1 MSKPPSTPLGR
12 VLVVD
17 DEATLVTA
25 LLSTLR
31 EHDYVVTG
39 ATTPTDALELLRRQ
53 PFDVMLTDLHLPEMD
68 GIALLR
74 AALAID
80 PGLTVILMTGF
91 GTIDTAVDAM
101 KSGAV
106 DYIVKPFKL
115 KSVLAVLSRALALRQ
130 LRQENETLNQRLAAR
145 TRELEAANRELEAFA
160 YSVSHDLRAPLRSI
174 EGFTESLIEECESG
188 NRDNL
193 SDYGRRIRR
202 GVTRMTTMID
212 DLLRL
217 GRALRSEM
225 NRSRV
230 DLAPMAR
237 EIISK
242 LQSSAP
248 QRRLEWTI
256 GDAATV
262 FGDPG
267 LLQIVMENL
276 LTNAWKYTS
285 RQELTRI
292 EIGAQHVAGE
302 TVVSVRDNGI
312 GFDMAEVGRLFV
324 PFQRLRSASEYEG
337 TGIGLATVQRII
349 QRHGG
354 RIWAEAEPDKG
365 ATFSFSLPEGN
376 EVTHPDPPPVK

>member
-1 MSKPPSTPLGR
+1 
-12 VLVVD
+12 
-17 DEATLVTA
+17 
-25 LLSTLR
+25 
-31 EHDYVVTG
+31 
-39 ATTPTDALELLRRQ
+39 
-53 PFDVMLTDLHLPEMD
+53 
-68 GIALLR
+68 
-74 AALAID
+74 
-80 PGLTVILMTGF
+80 LMTGF

-101 KSGAV
+101 KAGAV

-115 KSVLAVLSRALALRQ
+115 KLVLAVLSRALGIRQ
-130 LRQENETLNQRLAAR
+130 LRQENEKLNQHLAAR

-174 EGFTESLIEECESG
+174 EAFTELLIEESQSG

-193 SDYGRRIRR
+193 SDFGQRIRR

-217 GRALRSEM
+217 GTALRSEV

-230 DLAPMAR
+230 DLAPIGR
-237 EIISK
+237 EIMNK

-248 QRRLEWTI
+248 QRKLAWTLS
-256 GDAATV
+256 DNATV
-262 FGDPG
+262 LGDPG

-276 LTNAWKYTS
+276 LMNAWKYSS
-285 RQELTRI
+285 RREVTRI
-292 EIGAQHVAGE
+292 EIGVQHLAGE
-302 TVVSVRDNGI
+302 TVISVRDNGI
-312 GFDMAEVGRLFV
+312 GFDMAEVGKLFS
-324 PFQRLRSASEYEG
+324 PFQRLRSAREYEG

-376 EVTHPDPPPVK
+376 EVTNRDRPPGADT